1 MSMLDQ
7 LTKQVAGDGNAEKV
21 VQKVGPLLERV
32 GGVDGL
38 KQKFEQAGLGDVAQ
52 SWIGTGSNKS
62 VSPDQVKD
70 ALGQQQVE
78 QIANEAGVSSDQAAA
93 GLSKVLPDAVDN
105 VTPSGQVPSA
115 GDVRTSARLWGSLGR
130 STVRRGLRLRRS
142 IPL

>member
-21 VQKVGPLLERV
+21 VQNVGPLLERV

-70 ALGQQQVE
+70 ALGRQQVE
-78 QIANEAGVSSDQAAA
+78 QIANEAGVSTDEAAA

-105 VTPSGQVPSA
+105 VTPSGQVPST
-115 GDVRTSARLWGSLGR
+115 GDVRAQFGS
-130 STVRRGLRLRRS
+130 
-142 IPL
+142 

>member
-7 LTKQVAGDGNAEKV
+7 LSKQVAGDGNAEKV
-21 VQKVGPLLERV
+21 VQKVGPLLEQV
-32 GGVDGL
+32 GGIDGL
-38 KQKFEQAGLGDVAQ
+38 KQKFEQAGLGEVAQ

-78 QIANEAGVSSDQAAA
+78 QIASEAGVSTDDAAA
-93 GLSKVLPDAVDN
+93 GLSKVLPDAVDQ

-115 GDVRTSARLWGSLGR
+115 GDVRAQFGC
-130 STVRRGLRLRRS
+130 
-142 IPL
+142 

>member
-21 VQKVGPLLERV
+21 VQKVGPLLVRV

-78 QIANEAGVSSDQAAA
+78 QIANEAGVSTDEAAA

-105 VTPSGQVPSA
+105 VTPSGQVPST
-115 GDVRTSARLWGSLGR
+115 GDVRAQFGS
-130 STVRRGLRLRRS
+130 
-142 IPL
+142 

>member
-70 ALGQQQVE
+70 ALGQQQVA
-78 QIANEAGVSSDQAAA
+78 QIANEAGVSTDEAAS

-115 GDVRTSARLWGSLGR
+115 GDVRAQFGG
-130 STVRRGLRLRRS
+130 
-142 IPL
+142 

>member
-21 VQKVGPLLERV
+21 VQKVGPLLEQV
-32 GGVDGL
+32 GGIDGL

-78 QIANEAGVSSDQAAA
+78 QIANEAGVSTDEAAA

-105 VTPSGQVPSA
+105 VTPSGQVPST
-115 GDVRTSARLWGSLGR
+115 GDVRAQFGS
-130 STVRRGLRLRRS
+130 
-142 IPL
+142 

>member
-1 MSMLDQ
+1 
-7 LTKQVAGDGNAEKV
+7 
-21 VQKVGPLLERV
+21 VGPLLERV

-70 ALGQQQVE
+70 ALGRQQVE
-78 QIANEAGVSSDQAAA
+78 QIANEAGVSTDEAAA

-105 VTPSGQVPSA
+105 VTPSGQVPST
-115 GDVRTSARLWGSLGR
+115 GDVRAQFGS
-130 STVRRGLRLRRS
+130 
-142 IPL
+142 

>member
-115 GDVRTSARLWGSLGR
+115 GDVRAQFGA
-130 STVRRGLRLRRS
+130 
-142 IPL
+142 

>member
-21 VQKVGPLLERV
+21 VTKVGPLLNQV
-32 GGVDGL
+32 GGIDGL
-38 KQKFEQAGLGDVAQ
+38 VHKFEQAGLGDVAK
-52 SWIGTGSNKS
+52 SWVGTGSNKS

-70 ALGQQQVE
+70 ALGQQQLE
-78 QIANEAGVSSDQAAA
+78 QVANEAGVSTDEAAA

-115 GDVRTSARLWGSLGR
+115 GDVQAQFGG
-130 STVRRGLRLRRS
+130 
-142 IPL
+142 

>member
-21 VQKVGPLLERV
+21 VQNVGPLLERV

-70 ALGQQQVE
+70 ALGRQQVE
-78 QIANEAGVSSDQAAA
+78 QIANDAGVSTDEAAA

-105 VTPSGQVPSA
+105 VTPSGQVPST
-115 GDVRTSARLWGSLGR
+115 GDVRAQFGS
-130 STVRRGLRLRRS
+130 
-142 IPL
+142 